1 MIREE
6 QWWNNTLWLT
16 TTRCTHIQQLQRKR
30 EEIEIHFVTNY
41 DHHDTISD
49 LDREMKEFESKKER
63 KGQRATAGGHTH
75 YYIMNCDILTVS

>member
-1 MIREE
+1 M
-6 QWWNNTLWLT
+6 
-16 TTRCTHIQQLQRKR
+16 
-30 EEIEIHFVTNY
+30 TNY
-41 DHHDTISD
+41 DHHDD